1 MTCAHR
7 TLPLGSLVRVTNL
20 RNHRSLVLRVNDRG
34 PMVETRVVDL
44 SYAAAKRLGFSY
56 RGTVRVR
63 LDLVDIKPSPSE
75 VAMLTRPG
83 M

>member
-1 MTCAHR
+1 M
-7 TLPLGSLVRVTNL
+7 GSLVRVTNL

-34 PMVETRVVDL
+34 PMIETRVVDL
-44 SYAAAKRLGFSY
+44 SYAAAKRLGFSQ

-63 LDLVDIKPSPSE
+63 LDLIDAKPSPTE
-75 VAMLTRPG
+75 VAMLTKPG